1 MPPFPPRGYAG
12 VAMARTE
19 PPRSL
24 FGQQLRTWRRHR
36 GLSQLQLATLAET
49 TPRHMSFIE
58 TGRSRPGRELVL
70 RLAEC
75 MDLPVR
81 DRNELL
87 TSAGLPPAYAQRDL
101 DEEQLRPF
109 KTAVAAILEHHH
121 PYPGCALD
129 GLGAVKMT
137 NACFRALMPGAHE
150 KTPEQSIDDF
160 FGPGPL
166 RSMLDNWAEVAWTV
180 ADGRRHEA
188 ARTNDPRQTALAE
201 RIMEHLKDVPRPRG
215 MPSDSE
221 SPVVCAHFR
230 IGDQRISTF
239 TTVMR
244 FQHAR
249 EVTISELRVELIFPS
264 DDAGAQFFRGLVT
277 GKDADVH
284 G

>member
-1 MPPFPPRGYAG
+1 
-12 VAMARTE
+12 MARTE

-24 FGQQLRTWRRHR
+24 FGQQLRTWRRQR

-81 DRNELL
+81 DRNDLL
-87 TSAGLPPAYAQRDL
+87 TSAGLPPAFAQRDL
-101 DEEQLRPF
+101 DEQQLRPF
-109 KTAVAAILEHHH
+109 KTAVEAILEHHH

-129 GLGAVKMT
+129 GLGTVKMT
-137 NACFRALMPGAHE
+137 NACFRALMPGAE
-150 KTPEQSIDDF
+150 DKSPEQSIDEF
-160 FGPGPL
+160 FGPGPM
-166 RSMLDNWAEVAWTV
+166 RTMIENWAEVAWTV

-188 ARTNDPRQTALAE
+188 ARANNPRLTELTDRILAH
-201 RIMEHLKDVPRPRG
+201 MKDVPRPRG
-215 MPSDSE
+215 LASDAE
-221 SPVVCAHFR
+221 SPVVCARFR

-249 EVTISELRVELIFPS
+249 EITISELRVELIFPAN
-264 DDAGAQFFRGLVT
+264 DAGAQFFRGLVQ
-277 GKDADVH
+277 GQAADVL